1 MIRQHHCPICDK
13 PFQQPDAAVDTFF
26 PFCSDR
32 CRQVDLFRWFGGKY
46 AVVEELDPQ
55 VAEFLQHD
63 PDIEVVDDG

>member
-1 MIRQHHCPICDK
+1 MIREHRCPVCDK
-13 PFQQPDAAVDTFF
+13 PFRPPATTNDACF

-32 CRQVDLFRWFGGKY
+32 CRKVDLFRWFDGKY

-63 PDIEVVDDG
+63 PDIEVDDGA